1 MPALP
6 TIKMKYLA
14 YILFLLTINSVNAQT
29 HKEKFRELEPDVWL
43 GIWDIENSEH
53 SFKIDSISYDEIPKY
68 LDFRGTVVEAIK
80 WTDSIG
86 ENILIQ
92 SVTGQFNWK
101 DYLQDSSEYMLQ
113 DKSELYA
120 YLFQK
125 KKGEKTFSRLWKI
138 YDYGECFGVD
148 WFTGFIPRATTITD
162 IDKDGV
168 SEISLPYVLICR
180 GGMDPGI
187 MKIIMYEGQTKYAL
201 RGSTMI
207 FCKGEH
213 TYGGEYKASENL
225 KGNKIFNDFL
235 IKRWDFHKCENER
248 FY

>member
-1 MPALP
+1 
-6 TIKMKYLA
+6 MKY
-14 YILFLLTINSVNAQT
+14 ITTIFFLLILSPIFGQT
-29 HKEKFRELEPDVWL
+29 ESYKEKSRLLEPDVWL
-43 GIWDIENSEH
+43 GIWDKENSNK
-53 SFKIDSISYDEIPKY
+53 SIKIDTLSYDEIPKY

-80 WTDSIG
+80 WTDSLG

-92 SVTGQFNWK
+92 SVTGHFTWK
-101 DYLQDSSEYMLQ
+101 DYDDNSTDYMLQ

-125 KKGEKTFSRLWKI
+125 NKNESTYKKTWKV
-138 YDYGECFGVD
+138 YDYTKCYGVD
-148 WFTGFIPRATTITD
+148 WFTGFIPKATTITD
-162 IDKDGV
+162 LDNNGV

-187 MKIIMYEGQTKYAL
+187 MKIIMYEGNSKYAL

-207 FCKGEH
+207 CKAPPY
-213 TYGGEYKASENL
+213 YGGEYKPSDNL
-225 KGNKIFNDFL
+225 KTKDLFKDYL
-235 IKRWDFHKCENER
+235 IKRWNAHKCENDK